1 MFGSHGAGGL
11 HIVPQSRMQA
21 FKRPPKKYPRGK
33 NHYAEFLLAV
43 REKREA
49 STPFSLAG
57 KVSAMGLLGTVATRF
72 PGRRLT
78 FDSAAMRFTNCSEAN
93 AHLNPDWTREAM
105 ESYGT
110 ELVKL

>member
-1 MFGSHGAGGL
+1 M
-11 HIVPQSRMQA
+11 
-21 FKRPPKKYPRGK
+21 
-33 NHYAEFLLAV
+33 

-72 PGRRLT
+72 QGRRLT
-78 FDSAAMRFTNCSEAN
+78 FDSTVMRFTNCPEAN
-93 AHLNPDWTREAM
+93 AYLNPDWTQEAM
-105 ESYGT
+105 EAYGA